1 MAPLLFKK
9 RNFVQMATISQ
20 LYDTTQFLIN
30 KYDGSF
36 MDNSEFL
43 QAYNL
48 AAADY
53 FNFLTDKA
61 YAQMTQS
68 GIYNTVTNSD
78 YYVTEALA
86 PFVINETLL
95 NSPYAR
101 PTNFGRMIYLRVAYN
116 NGSQSASAFAQRVEL
131 TELDSKLNSSID
143 TPISDEPIYVELGNN
158 FSIYPASQTGVWLSY
173 YKRPTTYA
181 TVDSTAVEWNDTEI
195 NQVLF
200 RTIGYLGINLKDPSI
215 IQFGN
220 IKKVDA

>member
-1 MAPLLFKK
+1 
-9 RNFVQMATISQ
+9 MATTQQ

-36 MDNSEFL
+36 MDNQEFL
-43 QAYNL
+43 QAYNM
-48 AAADY
+48 AASDY

-61 YAQMTQS
+61 YAQMTQM
-68 GIYNTVTNSD
+68 GIYNTATNSD
-78 YYVTEALA
+78 YYITEALS
-86 PFVINETLL
+86 PFVIDEVSLS
-95 NSPYAR
+95 SPYAR
-101 PTNFGRMIYLRVAYN
+101 PSNFGRMIYLRVAYN
-116 NGSQSASAFAQRVEL
+116 SAAQGVSAFAQRVEL

-143 TPISDEPIYVELGNN
+143 TPIVEEPIYIETTNN
-158 FSIYPASQTGVWLSY
+158 FKIYPSGQTGVWLSY
-173 YKRPTTYA
+173 YKRPVVYT

-220 IKKVDA
+220 IKKND

>member
-1 MAPLLFKK
+1 
-9 RNFVQMATISQ
+9 MATIQQ

-36 MDNSEFL
+36 MDNQEFL
-43 QAYNL
+43 QAYNM
-48 AAADY
+48 AASDY

-61 YAQMTQS
+61 YAQMTQM
-68 GIYNTVTNSD
+68 GIYNTATNSD
-78 YYVTEALA
+78 YYITEALS
-86 PFVINETLL
+86 PFVIDEVSLS
-95 NSPYAR
+95 SPYAR

-116 NGSQSASAFAQRVEL
+116 SAAQGISAFAQRVEL

-143 TPISDEPIYVELGNN
+143 TPIVEEPIYIETTNN
-158 FSIYPASQTGVWLSY
+158 FKIYPSGQTGVWLSY
-173 YKRPTTYA
+173 YKRPVVYT
-181 TVDSTAVEWNDTEI
+181 TVDSTSVEWNDTEI

-220 IKKVDA
+220 IKKND

>member
-1 MAPLLFKK
+1 
-9 RNFVQMATISQ
+9 MATTQQ
-20 LYDTTQFLIN
+20 LYDATQFILN

-36 MDNSEFL
+36 MDNQEFL

-48 AAADY
+48 GSLDY

-61 YAQMTQS
+61 YAQMTQN

-86 PFVINETLL
+86 PFVIDEVSLV
-95 NSPYAR
+95 SPYAK
-101 PTNFGRMIYLRVAYN
+101 PADFGRMIYLRVAYN
-116 NGSQSASAFAQRVEL
+116 NAAQSASEFAQRVEL

-143 TPISDEPIYVELGNN
+143 VPITEEPIYVEAGSN
-158 FSIYPASQTGVWLSY
+158 FKIYPTGQTGVWFSY
-173 YKRPTTYA
+173 YKKPATQTT
-181 TVDSTAVEWNDTEI
+181 VGSSVVEWNDTEI

-220 IKKVDA
+220 VKKIDA

>member
-1 MAPLLFKK
+1 
-9 RNFVQMATISQ
+9 MATTQQ

-36 MDNSEFL
+36 MDNQEFL
-43 QAYNL
+43 QAYNM
-48 AAADY
+48 AASDY

-61 YAQMTQS
+61 YAQMTQM
-68 GIYNTVTNSD
+68 GIYNTATNSD
-78 YYVTEALA
+78 YYITEALS
-86 PFVINETLL
+86 PFVIDEVSLS
-95 NSPYAR
+95 SPYAR

-116 NGSQSASAFAQRVEL
+116 SAAQGISAFAQRVEL

-143 TPISDEPIYVELGNN
+143 TPIVEEPIYIETTNN
-158 FSIYPASQTGVWLSY
+158 FKIYPSGQTGVWLSY
-173 YKRPTTYA
+173 YKRPVVYT
-181 TVDSTAVEWNDTEI
+181 TVDSTSVEWNDTEI

-220 IKKVDA
+220 IKKND

>member
-1 MAPLLFKK
+1 
-9 RNFVQMATISQ
+9 
-20 LYDTTQFLIN
+20 
-30 KYDGSF
+30 
-36 MDNSEFL
+36 
-43 QAYNL
+43 
-48 AAADY
+48 
-53 FNFLTDKA
+53 
-61 YAQMTQS
+61 MTQS

>member
-1 MAPLLFKK
+1 
-9 RNFVQMATISQ
+9 MATTQQ

-36 MDNSEFL
+36 MDNQEFL

-48 AAADY
+48 ASLDY

-61 YAQMTQS
+61 YSQMTQN

-78 YYVTEALA
+78 YYVTEGLA
-86 PFVINETLL
+86 PFVVDELSL
-95 NSPYAR
+95 SSPYAK
-101 PTNFGRMIYLRVAYN
+101 PADFGRMIYLRVAYN
-116 NGSQSASAFAQRVEL
+116 SGSQSISAFAQRVEL

-143 TPISDEPIYVELGNN
+143 SPITDEPIYIEVGNN
-158 FSIYPASQTGVWLSY
+158 FKVFPTGQTGVWFSY
-173 YKRPTTYA
+173 YKRPVTQTT
-181 TVDSTAVEWNDTEI
+181 VGSSVVEWNDTEI

-220 IKKVDA
+220 VKKIDA